1 MVTMPRWLRARL
13 LVRAACGVGLVA
25 LASIA
30 AGVLFPYAL
39 PVVFAMSVGQ
49 GLGALAFV
57 CYLLAIVA
65 EVLEHEA
72 ARRALGGRPPGKG
85 M

>member
-1 MVTMPRWLRARL
+1 MIASRRWLRAPP
-13 LVRAACGVGLVA
+13 LVRVACSLGLVA
-25 LASIA
+25 LASTA
-30 AGVLFPYAL
+30 VGVLFPYAL

-65 EVLEHEA
+65 EVLQHEA
-72 ARRALGGRPPGKG
+72 AKRRGNARRSEG
-85 M
+85 

>member
-1 MVTMPRWLRARL
+1 MEAAVAM
-13 LVRAACGVGLVA
+13 LVL
-25 LASIA
+25 LASC
-30 AGVLFPYAL
+30 AL
-39 PVVFAMSVGQ
+39 PVVLAMSVGQ

-72 ARRALGGRPPGKG
+72 DRRELGGRPPGRG
-85 M
+85 A

>member
-1 MVTMPRWLRARL
+1 MTPAPRWLRAPS
-13 LVRAACGVGLVA
+13 LVRAACLIGLLS
-25 LASIA
+25 LASTA

-57 CYLLAIVA
+57 SYLLAIVA
-65 EVLEHEA
+65 EVLHHEL
-72 ARRALGGRPPGKG
+72 ARRKLGGRSESETR
-85 M
+85 